1 MDIGKRIKEYRLK
14 QGLTQTQLGNLL
26 GVDKSTVCNVERGYE
41 RNLTID
47 RISAFADALGCSF
60 YNLIFG
66 ESEDTK
72 KASEG
77 KQTDFIE
84 FKRGRKRYFVSKKD
98 IAGVEEYEGETYC
111 CVLLTNGFTVVA
123 DGDYDETIR
132 KIKDGE

>member
-66 ESEDTK
+66 EPEDAK
-72 KASEG
+72 KTSEG
-77 KQTDFIE
+77 KQTDIVE
-84 FKRGRKRYFVSKKD
+84 FKCNDQRIACIRNHISAVTEEDDGKCLVYATGGTPFFVT
-98 IAGVEEYEGETYC
+98 EP
-111 CVLLTNGFTVVA
+111 
-123 DGDYDETIR
+123 YDEIIR
-132 KIKDGE
+132 KIKGGE